1 MQRAI
6 ESAGIP
12 TVIIAALPPV
22 VRQTGTPRATA
33 PLVPMDANA
42 GAPHNIE
49 MQTHIVKDSLQFL
62 HDCETPGKILP
73 LPYEYVAKV

>member
-6 ESAGIP
+6 EKIGIP

-33 PLVPMDANA
+33 PRVPMGANA
-42 GAPHNIE
+42 GEPHNIK
-49 MQTHIVKDSLQFL
+49 MQTAIVKDSLQFL
-62 HDCETPGKILP
+62 HDCETPGKILN
-73 LPYEYVAKV
+73 LPYEYTAKV